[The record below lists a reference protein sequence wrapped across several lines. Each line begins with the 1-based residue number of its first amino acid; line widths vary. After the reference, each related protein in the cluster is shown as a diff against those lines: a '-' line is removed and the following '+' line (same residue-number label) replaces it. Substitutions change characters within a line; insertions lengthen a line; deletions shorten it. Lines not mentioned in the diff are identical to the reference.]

1 MKSLHSLTEAAK
13 RLGVS
18 RQWLWTLIMM
28 GRIKAERIGN
38 QYVIKEDDI
47 VRGINKTGSIRQDA

>member
-1 MKSLHSLTEAAK
+1 MKTQYSLTEASK

-28 GRIKAERIGN
+28 GRIPAIRIGN
-38 QYVIKEDDI
+38 QYVINEDDI
-47 VRGINKTGSIRQDA
+47 VRGINKASIIRKDS

>member
-1 MKSLHSLTEAAK
+1 MKTQFSLTEAAK

-28 GRIKAERIGN
+28 GRIPAERIGN

-47 VRGINKTGSIRQDA
+47 VRGIEKAGVIKQDA